1 MNKAKE
7 FSNQPSGDEH
17 TEKTPG
23 LSHEQNDRSAVT
35 WAKIEPGKFML
46 AKFASYGRERFF
58 KYLCSIQ
65 KKTMMMEKCSCK
77 VLQSTMMLQ
86 TNSL

>member
-1 MNKAKE
+1 MICNEFKMNKAKE

-35 WAKIEPGKFML
+35 WAKIEPGKFVL
-46 AKFASYGRERFF
+46 AKFASYGRGRFF
-58 KYLCSIQ
+58 LSICVAY
-65 KKTMMMEKCSCK
+65 KKRR
-77 VLQSTMMLQ
+77 
-86 TNSL
+86 